1 MRSVQSLLCA
11 SMGGLLVGLPG
22 TTAMA
27 QDQGVTV
34 PQPQFDT
41 RLYRL
46 PIDSEATLWTND
58 AGTGPTGHAVARVG
72 FHHTVN
78 PLVFSPAAQPE
89 VRILSSVSELQVVG
103 GVHVGIMRLGVDLP
117 VLVRVAG
124 DQLAG
129 VGGLGDLAFDAK
141 AVALDRETTDVPI
154 GLAGL
159 VRVTVPSGTVDAAV
173 ATRGLGVEAEGI
185 VDQKI
190 GPVLVAGNIGHRYV
204 PKAALGDLEW
214 GSYGYGRLGAGWFI
228 IEDAGLS
235 VDVVGHLVYGIP
247 SSTGVGQ
254 PAEGIFGG
262 FGRIS
267 ERLVLRGGV
276 GTGLSGGVGAPDV
289 RLIASLGYEPREVRD
304 RDEDGIVDGMDVC
317 PLEPEDMDR
326 YNDTDGCPDP
336 AQTVSL
342 RVRNHLGESLPD
354 GMMTVQ
360 TEYGTRDGG
369 AQLTLEM
376 HPGTYEV
383 TGFSA
388 QFADTAMGF
397 TVVAGRN
404 AAVDVDLEP
413 LLGELRV
420 IVQGPDSDYLPGEM
434 IVDGGRPI
442 GIMNGIGR
450 SDLMAGEHAVV
461 VQSDGYLPVS
471 RAVVVR
477 AGERENLEVVLT
489 PAKVQLTAEKIEIL
503 DKVFFD
509 VGRATIQVES
519 HPLLDQVAGV
529 LRENPTLTL
538 VRVEGHT
545 DARGSASANRQL
557 STLRAQSVVA
567 YLVDR
572 GVEAGRLE
580 AVGFGPDRPLDPS
593 QTSAAH
599 DQNRRVEFVI
609 VERTPVP

>member
-1 MRSVQSLLCA
+1 
-11 SMGGLLVGLPG
+11 
-22 TTAMA
+22 MA

-58 AGTGPTGHAVARVG
+58 AGTGPTGHALARVG

-185 VDQKI
+185 VDKKI

-204 PKAALGDLEW
+204 PKATLGDLEW

-247 SSTGVGQ
+247 GSTGVGQ

-304 RDEDGIVDGMDVC
+304 RDEDGIVDG
-317 PLEPEDMDR
+317 R
-326 YNDTDGCPDP
+326 
-336 AQTVSL
+336 
-342 RVRNHLGESLPD
+342 R
-354 GMMTVQ
+354 
-360 TEYGTRDGG
+360 GTRVLCLWRCRGG
-369 AQLTLEM
+369 E
-376 HPGTYEV
+376 
-383 TGFSA
+383 
-388 QFADTAMGF
+388 
-397 TVVAGRN
+397 
-404 AAVDVDLEP
+404 
-413 LLGELRV
+413 
-420 IVQGPDSDYLPGEM
+420 
-434 IVDGGRPI
+434 
-442 GIMNGIGR
+442 
-450 SDLMAGEHAVV
+450 
-461 VQSDGYLPVS
+461 
-471 RAVVVR
+471 
-477 AGERENLEVVLT
+477 
-489 PAKVQLTAEKIEIL
+489 
-503 DKVFFD
+503 
-509 VGRATIQVES
+509 
-519 HPLLDQVAGV
+519 
-529 LRENPTLTL
+529 
-538 VRVEGHT
+538 
-545 DARGSASANRQL
+545 
-557 STLRAQSVVA
+557 
-567 YLVDR
+567 
-572 GVEAGRLE
+572 
-580 AVGFGPDRPLDPS
+580 
-593 QTSAAH
+593 
-599 DQNRRVEFVI
+599 
-609 VERTPVP
+609 